1 MSRSK
6 LRPRLEN
13 LTTNVN
19 LSQRDREFAESLLV
33 HYNKK
38 GSLTAGR
45 RVWVDKLEARVEEN
59 KNSPPETNVPLT
71 ARIEHVLGIAE
82 EGSWDGKFSES
93 LKEQLKFRGSL
104 SPRQME
110 IFGQIEERHSPVAL
124 TARATWSETYL
135 SEGLKEKA
143 EICAHYYLANP
154 PYFSG
159 LAQRVIQCRDG
170 EEVNIPSQ
178 SEYKKMCEN
187 KYALRVIE
195 ESLGEPTFNVGQL
208 VQFRARHR
216 TSGKV
221 ASVLQIMPEPV
232 TSAAK
237 GAKKYLVIP
246 FGGTKPLTVE
256 ERDIKKYRG

>member
-1 MSRSK
+1 LSRSK

-13 LTTNVN
+13 LTTSVN

-33 HYNKK
+33 HYNRK
-38 GSLTAGR
+38 GGLTAGR
-45 RVWVDKLEARVEEN
+45 RVWVDKLEARAKEN
-59 KNSPPETNVPLT
+59 KNSPPETNVPLM
-71 ARIEHVLGIAE
+71 ARIKRIIEIAE
-82 EGSWDGKFSES
+82 KSSWDKGFAES
-93 LKEQLKFRGSL
+93 VKEQLQLRGSL
-104 SPRQME
+104 SPRQIE
-110 IFGQIEERHSPVAL
+110 IFEQIEERHSVDAL
-124 TARATWSETYL
+124 DARATWSETYL
-135 SEGLKEKA
+135 NEGLKERA

-159 LAQRVIQCRDG
+159 LARRVIQPAEG
-170 EEVNIPSQ
+170 EEVSIPSQ

-195 ESLGEPTFNVGQL
+195 ESLGEPAFNVGQL

-216 TSGKV
+216 ISGKV

-237 GAKKYLVIP
+237 GAKKYLVIS
-246 FGGTKPLTVE
+246 FGGIKPFTVE